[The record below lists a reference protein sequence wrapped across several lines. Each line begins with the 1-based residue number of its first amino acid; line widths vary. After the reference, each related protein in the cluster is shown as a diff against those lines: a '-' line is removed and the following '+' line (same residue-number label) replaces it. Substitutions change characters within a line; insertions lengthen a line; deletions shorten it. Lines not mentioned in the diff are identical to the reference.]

1 MRFRLTGPRAA
12 QDPHR
17 RDWVSPVCDR
27 NLSLPLVGRRI
38 IRSPQFIMG
47 DGRKSGARARFWLVA
62 LSSLLGG
69 CNNPG
74 ATTSSD
80 EPALSPS
87 TAPQQSNG
95 GTTSTGSTNNLFG
108 FSSFTPD
115 GLAQGLPQG
124 GSAGSGGGSG
134 PLGPPYGTST
144 ACQDAIVGADEECDD
159 GPGAALDACTSTCQT
174 RDQPVVP
181 AEESLGGERFLGVG
195 RHPLSGSDSGFGIS
209 YLQID
214 PLLGEPQVGVSTF
227 DIWGKPARRVI
238 VSEGASPI
246 DEANP
251 VLAALPGGKYAV
263 AWSDF
268 DGDGSDLGVALRLVD
283 ATGEL
288 GSLTSANAQAEF
300 SQLNPDMLWTGSEL
314 VVVWED
320 YSDAVNGP
328 DLRYRR
334 FDQNL
339 QPLSGDSVLAASEL
353 PEAAVALAKL
363 DGSWAAAYREGRAD
377 GLENIVVRVGEDTFR
392 VGPVMGGPI
401 DDRPALVALDQTH
414 LLVAF
419 STDPLVSGAGGVP
432 RIRYSV
438 IDIESQAA
446 PSIVPLDPQD
456 AELFNEAQV
465 SQLSPSVEAAPG
477 GAYLAWRSEARPG
490 DASGD
495 QLWLKHLR
503 WITTGPAP
511 QLYDDE
517 PELLLPRTCDEHLGD
532 QRTPQLLSVPLPP
545 SGALATAWTD
555 FGRSQGDA
563 AAKPEVV
570 VQYAPLRL
578 PAAATPLTVNETWP
592 GATAPGWPA
601 QWSSNAALP
610 VTLTTYYGS
619 GRFRDLEVPGTV
631 LAWINDHTAR
641 DVDITTTV
649 SFSHSFSQ
657 AGLFARRADDKPNN
671 YLGVQI
677 STDRRFVW
685 RTYSVAP
692 DPLTGQPVL
701 TTLQSMPTPKGF
713 SYSNV
718 GLHVEHHLRF
728 RVSTDASGAVFVG
741 MKVWREGAAEPAA
754 WLLSSVETP
763 SSYVGSQLGQT
774 AGRFGVLVDV
784 LPSTGRKVDFD
795 HFSAKFFEGSQG
807 GDLDAVA
814 PAPLLLPRAAATY
827 RRCNAGDVSGG
838 TACEV
843 ADGCCSMAGDCAT
856 GLACDTVSAQAFGV
870 GSGTATCVAAH
881 CANSLTDDGETR
893 ADCGGPDCQ
902 ACNCTSA
909 LARGDSSYCTESC
922 QCGIGDYPCLFDSQC
937 LPGLVCGYNSGE
949 PFGSAFG
956 VDACVPPHCVNRVQD
971 ADETAIDCGGRC
983 GEKCADLCST
993 VIGEPGH
1000 CRPYCQCGLGHGG
1013 CTNDDDCAAPLICGV
1028 QLGARYGLASDL
1040 SVCMPP
1046 HCSNNKKDATL
1057 GETRV
1062 DYGGECN
1069 SPTGLSLAEAMA
1081 DFPPLVYRSV
1091 SYARDTP
1098 EYMALP
1104 TSSPPTSA
1112 VTTPTL
1118 RHANHFIFRV
1128 PSLGAV
1134 TMTFHVGDVATED
1147 ASVRVNMIDSSGV
1160 LIEAKTVPKNASTTI
1175 AFGKKAAGNYELDLV
1190 PTDDALT
1197 YSITASAANPLAL
1210 KDGADMPDAG
1220 TPLYFYVP
1228 AETETGFLLGN
1239 FDLATPVNFYDPS
1252 GTAVTPL
1259 HVTDKVYAID
1269 THGKPGVWKTTFA
1282 TTSLRAHL
1290 VNLPDVFSFDPNW
1303 VMTSQRIRADL
1314 DYGAPPSTDVT
1325 WQPLRGENRFVFR
1338 LTSSSAPAFTFA
1350 VQDSTMP
1357 PPIATVV
1364 HLLSSSGDAL
1374 PGSPFSIAPQTSQLL
1389 SDGTLLPPGDYE
1401 LYVAPPP
1408 STSRYLITQPAGVSF
1423 VSVDGLN
1430 ISTVWLA
1437 GYRNY
1442 FYVPPGT
1449 SSVRFAGPSATYSV
1463 YDALGTLISGQPVAL
1478 GNGIYE
1484 IQSTTP
1490 GTWALNVKSSTNAAN
1505 LRFLN
1510 VPQVF
1515 GYDPGTQA
1523 QTLPSLPD
1531 ACSSNADCS
1540 GGDVCGTD
1548 NGARFGRASSADLC
1562 WPSSCA
1568 SPPAGYCGSVL
1579 APCGMCP

>member
-1 MRFRLTGPRAA
+1 MGY
-12 QDPHR
+12 
-17 RDWVSPVCDR
+17 
-27 NLSLPLVGRRI
+27 GR
-38 IRSPQFIMG
+38 QNA
-47 DGRKSGARARFWLVA
+47 ARARFWLVA
-62 LSSLLGG
+62 LSFLAGG

-74 ATTSSD
+74 GTTSSD
-80 EPALSPS
+80 EPGISSP
-87 TAPQQSNG
+87 TAAQPSSG
-95 GTTSTGSTNNLFG
+95 GTTGDGPKKISQG

-115 GLAQGLPQG
+115 GVVQALPQG
-124 GSAGSGGGSG
+124 GSAGSGGASG
-134 PLGPPYGTST
+134 PPGPPYGTST
-144 ACQDAIVGADEECDD
+144 ACQDSIVGADEECDD

-181 AEESLGGERFLGVG
+181 AAESLGGERFLGVG
-195 RHPLSGSDSGFGIS
+195 RHPLSGSDTGFALS

-214 PLLGEPQVGVSTF
+214 PLLGEPQIGVSTF
-227 DIWGKPARRVI
+227 DIWGKPAQRVI
-238 VSEGASPI
+238 VSEDASPI

-251 VLAALPGGKYAV
+251 VMAALPGGKYAV

-268 DGDGSDLGVALRLVD
+268 DGDGSDLGVALRWVD
-283 ATGEL
+283 TTGEL
-288 GSLTSANAQAEF
+288 GPLTAANAQAEF

-339 QPLSGDSVLAASEL
+339 QPLSGDSVLAASDL

-363 DGSWAAAYREGRAD
+363 DGSWAAAYREGRVD

-432 RIRYSV
+432 RIRYSI
-438 IDIESQAA
+438 IDIESQAV

-456 AELFNEAQV
+456 AELFNEPQV
-465 SQLSPSVEAAPG
+465 SQLSPSAEAAPD

-517 PELLLPRTCDEHLGD
+517 PELLLPRTCDEHIGD

-555 FGRSQGDA
+555 FGRSQGDS

-578 PAAATPLTVNETWP
+578 PAVPTPLTVTETWP
-592 GATAPGWPA
+592 GALGSSWPA
-601 QWSSNAALP
+601 QWSFEAAPP

-619 GRFRDLEVPGTV
+619 GHVAGLTEPGSV

-649 SFSHSFSQ
+649 SFTHGVSQ

-671 YLGVQI
+671 YVAFRMTTGKNTL
-677 STDRRFVW
+677 W

-692 DPLTGQPVL
+692 DPLTGQPVS
-701 TTLQSMPTPKGF
+701 TILQSMPIPKGF
-713 SYSNV
+713 WLPAV
-718 GLHVEHHLRF
+718 GLLVEHKLRF

-741 MKVWREGAAEPAA
+741 MKVWRVGGAEPAG

-774 AGRFGVLVDV
+774 AGRFGLLVEV
-784 LPSTGRKVDFD
+784 LPSIGRKVDFD
-795 HFSAKFFEGSQG
+795 DFSAKLFEGTQG

-814 PAPLLLPRAAATY
+814 PVPLLLPRAVATY
-827 RRCNAGDVSGG
+827 RRCNAGDGNGG
-838 TACEV
+838 TACAV
-843 ADGCCSMAGDCAT
+843 ADGCCSMAGDCAA
-856 GLACDTVSAQAFGV
+856 GLACDAASAEAFGV

-881 CANSLTDDGETR
+881 CADSRTGDGETR

-902 ACNCTSA
+902 ACSCTSTVA
-909 LARGDSSYCTESC
+909 PGVSGYCSDSC
-922 QCGIGDYPCLFDSQC
+922 QCGIGEYPCFGDSQC
-937 LPGLVCGYNSGE
+937 LPGLVCGYQTAE
-949 PFGSAFG
+949 PFGFAYG
-956 VDACVPPHCVNRVQD
+956 VDACVPPHCVNRVLD
-971 ADETAIDCGGRC
+971 AGETAIDCGGEC
-983 GEKCADLCST
+983 GSNCAVCSAVNGNT
-993 VIGEPGH
+993 GH
-1000 CRPYCQCGLGHGG
+1000 CRPYCQCGVGHGG
-1013 CTNDDDCAAPLICGV
+1013 CTNDDDCAPPLICG
-1028 QLGARYGLASDL
+1028 LGFGPRYGLAVENACTPS
-1040 SVCMPP
+1040 
-1046 HCSNNKKDATL
+1046 HCTNLKKDATL
-1057 GETRV
+1057 GETRI

-1069 SPTGLSLAEAMA
+1069 APTGLSLAEAMA
-1081 DFPPLVYRSV
+1081 DFPPLLYRPV

-1104 TSSPPTSA
+1104 TSTPPTSP

-1118 RHANHFIFRV
+1118 RRANHFIFRV
-1128 PSLGAV
+1128 PAVGQV
-1134 TMTFHVGDVATED
+1134 TMTFNVGDVATG
-1147 ASVRVNMIDSSGV
+1147 SPTLGLTMINAAGTV
-1160 LIEAKTVPKNASTTI
+1160 IETRTLPENASTTI
-1175 AFGKKAAGNYELDLV
+1175 AFGNKGVGNYELDLV

-1197 YSITASAANPLAL
+1197 YSVTTSAAQPLAL
-1210 KDGADMPDAG
+1210 KDGADMPDSG

-1228 AETETGFLLGN
+1228 AETDTGFLLGN
-1239 FDLATPVNFYDPS
+1239 FNLATPVNVYDPS
-1252 GTAVTPL
+1252 GNPITPL
-1259 HVTDKVYAID
+1259 HVNDKVYAID

-1303 VMTSQRIRADL
+1303 MMTSRRIRADL
-1314 DYGAPPSTDVT
+1314 DYGTPPSTPVT
-1325 WQPLRGENRFVFR
+1325 WQYLRGENRFVFH
-1338 LTSSSAPAFTFA
+1338 LTSSSSPTFTFA
-1350 VQDSTMP
+1350 VEDSTMP
-1357 PPIATVV
+1357 TPAATVV
-1364 HLLSSSGDAL
+1364 HLLSLNGDQL
-1374 PGSPFSIAPQTSQLL
+1374 PGSPFSVAPQTTASLNV
-1389 SDGTLLPPGDYE
+1389 GTLPPGDYE
-1401 LYVAPPP
+1401 LYVATPP
-1408 STSRYLITQPAGVSF
+1408 TNSRYLITQPAGVPF

-1430 ISTVWLA
+1430 ISTLWLA
-1437 GYRNY
+1437 QYRDY
-1442 FYVPPGT
+1442 FYIPADTG
-1449 SSVRFAGPSATYSV
+1449 SVRFAGPSTATYSV
-1463 YDALGTLISGQPVAL
+1463 YNGLGTLVSGQPVAL
-1478 GNGIYE
+1478 GNGVYE

-1510 VPQVF
+1510 VPQIF
-1515 GYDPGTQA
+1515 GYDPGIQA

-1531 ACSSNADCS
+1531 SCSSNADCS
-1540 GGDVCGTD
+1540 GDQVCGTD

-1568 SPPAGYCGSVL
+1568 APPAGYCGSVL
-1579 APCGMCP
+1579 SPCGTCP